1 VIAAR
6 ILAVLAALFFVL
18 AFTLAIM
25 LPPELPL
32 GQAVA
37 AIHHGGLAGFGDAVR
52 KGVGGW
58 VWMNVV
64 VPMLLR
70 PVWLL
75 PVVLGLLMT
84 GAAVTV
90 SSRPGSARSHRRRS

>member
-1 VIAAR
+1 
-6 ILAVLAALFFVL
+6 L
-18 AFTLAIM
+18 
-25 LPPELPL
+25 
-32 GQAVA
+32 
-37 AIHHGGLAGFGDAVR
+37 GDAVR

-58 VWMNVV
+58 VWMNVM

-90 SSRPGSARSHRRRS
+90 SSRRGSARSHRRRS